1 MKNLKRERKD
11 FRKVNKILNLV
22 SKDIISARQD
32 HKLRLRKSH
41 IDNYIMQKREKLMS
55 KYEETNK
62 SKLEINTENLKLPTE
77 ILQKT
82 FTNIVFLN
90 NLGRSM

>member
-1 MKNLKRERKD
+1 
-11 FRKVNKILNLV
+11 
-22 SKDIISARQD
+22 
-32 HKLRLRKSH
+32 
-41 IDNYIMQKREKLMS
+41 MQKREKLMS